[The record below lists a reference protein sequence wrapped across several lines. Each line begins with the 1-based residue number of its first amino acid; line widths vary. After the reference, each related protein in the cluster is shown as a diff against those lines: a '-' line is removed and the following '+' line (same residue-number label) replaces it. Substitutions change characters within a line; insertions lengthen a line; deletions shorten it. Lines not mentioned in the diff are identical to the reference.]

1 VAGADAGREV
11 EQLRDHWDALVTGGA
26 SAPGDLDPN
35 LAETV
40 RRLHA
45 LYQPPAPDPAFV
57 GKLEEELMASTHA
70 AGSPPPVLAS
80 PAWTTPN
87 GRILASPR
95 LWRSRPGAGPRL
107 PGILAQLATAVLVL
121 LLAGAYVVFGPL
133 RSDDRGEHLV
143 AVIATPTAPA
153 TDVLVDTT
161 VPGMPGG
168 YTQVILD
175 HWTFASGPS
184 TLTLPDHEGP
194 RIVIGE
200 VGTLVATIDGA
211 EQAVEPGQFLIVPT
225 GEHTLRN
232 PEADEARAYILSFTH
247 RASNWPADSGVTW
260 VPPIEG
266 ATGAIP
272 AGPARVVLERVVVP
286 AGERLP
292 AYPASTLEWV
302 GAGEGEL
309 GVTLVGEGR
318 SQWQSGTER
327 IVRSVMLGTGP
338 QLTPGWQVTLRNPGT
353 EPIPALRLVITPLAT
368 ATPSASPPAS

>member
-1 VAGADAGREV
+1 
-11 EQLRDHWDALVTGGA
+11 L
-26 SAPGDLDPN
+26 
-35 LAETV
+35 
-40 RRLHA
+40 
-45 LYQPPAPDPAFV
+45 
-57 GKLEEELMASTHA
+57 
-70 AGSPPPVLAS
+70 

-87 GRILASPR
+87 GRILVSPR
-95 LWRSRPGAGPRL
+95 LWRTRPGAGPRL
-107 PGILAQLATAVLVL
+107 SWIFAQLATVALVL
-121 LLAGAYVVFGPL
+121 LVAGAFVAFGPL

-143 AVIATPTAPA
+143 AVIGTPTTPA

-161 VPGMPGG
+161 VPSMPGG
-168 YTQVILD
+168 VTQVILD

-184 TLTLPDHEGP
+184 MLTLPDHKGP

-200 VGTLVATIDGA
+200 VGTLVATVDGA

-232 PEADEARAYILSFTH
+232 PVASEARAYILSFTH
-247 RASNWPADSGVTW
+247 QATNWPADPGVTW

-272 AGPARVVLERVVVP
+272 AGPARVLLERFVVP

-327 IVRSVMLGTGP
+327 IVRPVMLGTGP

-368 ATPSASPPAS
+368 ATPSASTPAS